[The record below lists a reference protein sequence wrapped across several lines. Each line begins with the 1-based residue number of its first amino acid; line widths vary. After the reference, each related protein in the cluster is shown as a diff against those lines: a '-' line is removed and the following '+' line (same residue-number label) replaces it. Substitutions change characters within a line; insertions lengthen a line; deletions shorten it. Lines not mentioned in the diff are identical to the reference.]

1 MDEQIVAYPY
11 FGILLSNVNESTIDA
26 CNNIDKYQNHIVEWK
41 KPYKKESVL

>member
-26 CNNIDKYQNHIVEWK
+26 CNDTDKSQNGTVE
-41 KPYKKESVL
+41 